1 MRIMVA
7 AAIMAAAI
15 PFAYAQDQ
23 AGGAIKVA
31 AEGGVLTDSQSMTLY
46 TFDKDEPGT
55 SNCYD
60 TCATNWPPL
69 TADENAQPEGDF
81 TLVERT
87 DGTKQWAYKG
97 EPRSEERRVGKECR
111 VLRSPASQNRT
122 EDNSERTV

>member
-1 MRIMVA
+1 MRIMIA

-15 PFAYAQDQ
+15 PFAYAQDH

-31 AEGGVLTDSQSMTLY
+31 ADGGVLTDSRGMTLY
-46 TFDKDEPGT
+46 TYDKDEAGT

-60 TCATNWPPL
+60 DCATNWPPL

-97 EPRSEERRVGKECR
+97 EPLYLWIKDGQPGDVTGDGVGGVWHTAVE
-111 VLRSPASQNRT
+111 
-122 EDNSERTV
+122 

>member
-1 MRIMVA
+1 MRIMIA

-15 PFAYAQDQ
+15 PFAYAQDH

-31 AEGGVLTDSQSMTLY
+31 AEGGVLTDSKGMTLY
-46 TFDKDEPGT
+46 TFDRDEAGT

-69 TADENAQPEGDF
+69 TADAGAQPDGDF

-87 DGTKQWAYKG
+87 DGSMQWAYKDKSLYLWTKDTKPG
-97 EPRSEERRVGKECR
+97 DVTGDGVNDVWHTAVE
-111 VLRSPASQNRT
+111 
-122 EDNSERTV
+122 

>member
-1 MRIMVA
+1 MRIMIA

-15 PFAYAQDQ
+15 PFAYAQDH

-31 AEGGVLTDSQSMTLY
+31 ADGGVLTDSRGMTLY
-46 TFDKDEPGT
+46 TYDKDEAGT

-60 TCATNWPPL
+60 DCATNWPPL
-69 TADENAQPEGDF
+69 TADENAQPESDF

-97 EPRSEERRVGKECR
+97 EPLYLWIKDGQPGDVTGDGVGGVWHTAVE
-111 VLRSPASQNRT
+111 
-122 EDNSERTV
+122 

>member
-1 MRIMVA
+1 
-7 AAIMAAAI
+7 
-15 PFAYAQDQ
+15 PTPNNFFFFQ
-23 AGGAIKVA
+23 AEDGIRDFHVT
-31 AEGGVLTDSQSMTLY
+31 GVQTCALPIS
-46 TFDKDEPGT
+46 FDKDEPGT

-97 EPRSEERRVGKECR
+97 EPLYLWVKDTKPGDATGDGVNDVWHTAVE
-111 VLRSPASQNRT
+111 
-122 EDNSERTV
+122 

>member
-1 MRIMVA
+1 MRIMIA
-7 AAIMAAAI
+7 AAVMAAAI
-15 PFAYAQDQ
+15 PFAYAQDH

-31 AEGGVLTDSQSMTLY
+31 AEGGVLTDSRGMTLY
-46 TFDKDEPGT
+46 TYDKDEAGT

-60 TCATNWPPL
+60 DCATNWPPL

-97 EPRSEERRVGKECR
+97 EPLYLWIKDGQPGDVTGDGVGGVWHTAVE
-111 VLRSPASQNRT
+111 
-122 EDNSERTV
+122 